1 VGMHRRKPT
10 PARNTRSAFTQVS
23 QAVCIGCLGAL
34 IHREVKCSATRGH
47 RHRWQSPHRRR
58 AARPRRLLC
67 EPFVSRFEVVAF
79 RGYHSFLLLELLYQ
93 RFSLHPPARELGLGS
108 ETQAAHLSLKPPN
121 RLQALPQ
128 DRLEVP
134 PRARAPRPGR
144 GPPPVDSR
152 GGEERACHLFGHGT
166 VRYRLPPQASF
177 ETPSARHSRRWTF
190 VPALLGGGHHQA
202 CAAGGRAARGGIR
215 LVLWVWPRQP
225 LVDLPHTSTRV
236 SVRWRVGGRRG
247 VMCLVARN
255 SAVPCLPAADG
266 AVHRLGLLEGF
277 KLGPVN
283 DAIMIGVKVVKV
295 RRRAAPPSTVPA
307 AAQRGARCRRARSR
321 QRG

>member
-108 ETQAAHLSLKPPN
+108 ETQAAHLSLKRPN

-128 DRLEVP
+128 DRCQQLGFWRVAAAHDEQQQ
-134 PRARAPRPGR
+134 ATR
-144 GPPPVDSR
+144 GPSPREHRPLPTRHGLSGCWLTTSLSGSGAEGKFAASSCILLCSDASLAT
-152 GGEERACHLFGHGT
+152 GE
-166 VRYRLPPQASF
+166 
-177 ETPSARHSRRWTF
+177 
-190 VPALLGGGHHQA
+190 
-202 CAAGGRAARGGIR
+202 
-215 LVLWVWPRQP
+215 
-225 LVDLPHTSTRV
+225 
-236 SVRWRVGGRRG
+236 SVV
-247 VMCLVARN
+247 
-255 SAVPCLPAADG
+255 
-266 AVHRLGLLEGF
+266 
-277 KLGPVN
+277 
-283 DAIMIGVKVVKV
+283 
-295 RRRAAPPSTVPA
+295 
-307 AAQRGARCRRARSR
+307 
-321 QRG
+321 